1 MKVLMLLLAAAGLA
15 GAADTSLSLTN
26 ANFEQDLEGWTA
38 EPPDAPVEVRPDA
51 ALLGAKGLRVQATE
65 PVRFNLVSEPIPVTP
80 GRTYTVSFWAGGGE
94 TVTPGGLEVRMVF
107 NGPAG
112 NELAPAMAR
121 IRKWPGV
128 IVKSSRYPANPLL
141 AAAAPEDAA
150 TLSIRISSAGREP
163 VGPLNL
169 DDFQVRELS
178 GEAPT
183 PVPAGQANP
192 IPPSDPARLQE
203 LEAEIQANPYR
214 GKSPPKI
221 VIKLDD
227 FGSHRGRVHPRWQQV
242 ADFARDKNIK
252 VTFGIIGK
260 KMDEENP
267 EFVRWVKDQHAAGRI
282 EFWHHGWD
290 HAERTDNGKRIM
302 EFGGEP
308 LEHQRDHLA
317 KTQNLAREKFGF
329 AFITFGAPFNAT
341 DDNTVQV
348 LAEDPDLKVWLY
360 GDPARPAGK
369 VVLERSAVTIETPT
383 MIPNY
388 GAFLEAYAHSRGAE
402 YFVLQGHPAGWNDER
417 WEQFARIV
425 DFLIGQKAQF
435 VLASDF
441 ARN

>member
-1 MKVLMLLLAAAGLA
+1 MKIGLLLLLATAGLTP
-15 GAADTSLSLTN
+15 AADTSLSLPN
-26 ANFEQDLEGWTA
+26 GNFEQGLEGWTA
-38 EPPDAPVEVRPDA
+38 EPPDAPVEVASEA
-51 ALLGAKGLRVQATE
+51 ALLGAKGLRVHAAE
-65 PVRFNLVSEPIPVTP
+65 PTRFALVSEPIPVTP
-80 GRTYTVSFWAGGGE
+80 GRTYTVSFWAGGNADA
-94 TVTPGGLEVRMVF
+94 TAGGLDVKMVF
-107 NGPAG
+107 KDPAG
-112 NELAPAMAR
+112 NELAPDMAR

-128 IVKSSRYPANPLL
+128 IVKSSRFPHNPLL
-141 AAAAPEDAA
+141 AAAAPEGAE
-150 TLSIRISSAGREP
+150 TLSIRIASAGREA
-163 VGPLNL
+163 VGPLHV
-169 DDFQVRELS
+169 DDFQIRELS
-178 GEAPT
+178 LEAPT

-192 IPPSDPARLQE
+192 IPPSDPARLKE
-203 LEAEIQANPYR
+203 LEAEVQANPNR

-242 ADFARDKNIK
+242 ADFARAKNIK

-267 EFVRWVKDQHAAGRI
+267 EFVQWVKDQHAAGRI

-290 HAERTDNGKRIM
+290 HAERTENGKRIM
-302 EFGGEP
+302 EFAGEP

-317 KTQNLAREKFGF
+317 KTQKLAREKFGF
-329 AFITFGAPFNAT
+329 AFTTFGAPFNAT
-341 DDNTVQV
+341 DENTVQA
-348 LAEDPDLKVWLY
+348 LADDPDLKVWLY

-417 WEQFARIV
+417 WEQFGKIV
-425 DFLIGQKAQF
+425 DFLIAQKAEF

-441 ARN
+441 AK